1 MGDGVRRASDIAQ
14 DFVSGEVIEMIA
26 DRPSPKYAWRDFLR
40 PQERKAVAAL
50 SQRREEA
57 KATLAAISAE
67 MEMIRQRATVR
78 VKYQRQKQ
86 ERAGQ

>member
-1 MGDGVRRASDIAQ
+1 MGDADGRQGDAAQ
-14 DFVSGEVIEMIA
+14 DFVSGEVTKMIA

-50 SQRREEA
+50 SQRRQEA
-57 KATLAAISAE
+57 KAALAAIAVE
-67 MEMIRQRATVR
+67 MDIIRQRATIR

-86 ERAGQ
+86 ARAGQ